1 MGFIPIPEYGK
12 CRLCVSLFVTLM
24 MINAPLELHL
34 LLPYIGD
41 KVRRGA
47 KSHPDGE
54 KKVCICKKATRDDKL
69 MFSMESKQSQR

>member
-1 MGFIPIPEYGK
+1 MGFIPIPDYGK
-12 CRLCVSLFVTLM
+12 CRLCVSLFMTLM
-24 MINAPLELHL
+24 VKNAPLESHL

-47 KSHPDGE
+47 KSHPE
-54 KKVCICKKATRDDKL
+54 KKVCKKATRDDKL